1 MNTVTPKKKK
11 VKSPKNKATVLENR
25 VKELEEKLSSLEK
38 KKTPLKT
45 YINKVKKFVV
55 KHKYLFI
62 ITSSLLFLIISW
74 EGYSL
79 YAYKAASNLT
89 RSAQQQNDFGK
100 AEEELLKMEK
110 ITNRSLVLFFLRRE
124 SIENR
129 IAYNDQWEK
138 SYSGSSTPTAERT
151 EEEEEE
157 EEEEKEDDSSNSNQ
171 EPNTEASSEQTSPKP
186 IPSEPEPEP
195 TPSEP
200 EPEPTPSETY
210 AYHEYYPIILSL
222 KDNKGNV
229 IKRSEF
235 NEYSGFDNYKSRITN
250 TSLKIGDQINLT
262 VEASDPEGRQLF
274 YNFTSNSDWFNEQH
288 GITEGSYKWTTS
300 RNVSHIITADDL
312 QSAGETMRIVC
323 KIKSEKA
330 NLRFP
335 GGSLDDSTFLDYT
348 LSPN

>member
-45 YINKVKKFVV
+45 HINKVKKFVV

-124 SIENR
+124 SRLLLQPRGQKRKRKRKRKRKKMILL
-129 IAYNDQWEK
+129 I
-138 SYSGSSTPTAERT
+138 
-151 EEEEEE
+151 
-157 EEEEKEDDSSNSNQ
+157 
-171 EPNTEASSEQTSPKP
+171 QTKNP
-186 IPSEPEPEP
+186 IPKLHLSKQV
-195 TPSEP
+195 
-200 EPEPTPSETY
+200 
-210 AYHEYYPIILSL
+210 LSL
-222 KDNKGNV
+222 YLLN
-229 IKRSEF
+229 RSQ
-235 NEYSGFDNYKSRITN
+235 S
-250 TSLKIGDQINLT
+250 
-262 VEASDPEGRQLF
+262 
-274 YNFTSNSDWFNEQH
+274 QH
-288 GITEGSYKWTTS
+288 LLNQSQNQHLP
-300 RNVSHIITADDL
+300 RHMHIMNII
-312 QSAGETMRIVC
+312 Q
-323 KIKSEKA
+323 
-330 NLRFP
+330 
-335 GGSLDDSTFLDYT
+335 
-348 LSPN
+348 